1 MNHKDIVFNYPCW
14 KHGTSSIKPISTQ
27 LQIIRYYY
35 KCLILPGTSWQTN
48 LPYEVRTNMN
58 NRNIKIGKIF
68 AIVQNNFEQTQRTN
82 LLRKSNYDASN
93 MEQLMLISVIK
104 SARALIRSRELAS
117 LSREAKTSDARLI
130 YASNHRDD
138 RDRPSFTS
146 WKHYFT
152 KCFIWNT
159 TWIERIEK
167 FVFVSKITAIVLKS
181 VGENGFISFLY
192 TLGHVQGLGL

>member
-1 MNHKDIVFNYPCW
+1 
-14 KHGTSSIKPISTQ
+14 
-27 LQIIRYYY
+27 
-35 KCLILPGTSWQTN
+35 
-48 LPYEVRTNMN
+48 MN

-146 WKHYFT
+146 
-152 KCFIWNT
+152 
-159 TWIERIEK
+159 
-167 FVFVSKITAIVLKS
+167 
-181 VGENGFISFLY
+181 
-192 TLGHVQGLGL
+192 